1 MRLLLD
7 THIWVWS
14 VQDPDRLS
22 ARVQAELA
30 DPDNE
35 RWLSPISAWEVLTLE
50 QKNRISLLPNFV
62 DWIAKAVAPF
72 HQAPITHDIA
82 LASRELTLRHNDPAD
97 RLLVATA
104 KVLGFTLVTADKL
117 LLDLREIAILSNR

>member
-1 MRLLLD
+1 LRLLLD

-22 ARVQAELA
+22 ERVQAELA
-30 DPDNE
+30 DPENE

-50 QKNRISLLPNFV
+50 QKNRISLLPNFE
-62 DWIAKAVAPF
+62 DWMAGAIAPF
-72 HQAPITHDIA
+72 RQAPITHDIA
-82 LASRELTLRHNDPAD
+82 LASRHLTLRHNDPAD

-104 KVLGFTLVTADKL
+104 KVLGLTLVTADKL
-117 LLDLREIAILSNR
+117 LLDLREISILSNR